1 MKGAGDTDPLLWASG
16 AAFVLLSAAAGAGW
30 LYGTDVALMAAAQS
44 YSSSLLDIAGG
55 LLSALGSWEIT
66 SVLLLV
72 LVAVLF
78 LGGRRRLAGRLLLA
92 FLATGLLEILL
103 KTFLPVP
110 PLPQESGR
118 SEDFAPFTVL
128 EFPYPYPSGHML
140 RSVIL
145 LGAIYLLSGN
155 RLLRAGLA
163 AVLLGMAASRVYLGL
178 HWTSDVVGGALLG
191 LAAVTWAFGKE
202 GRGWRS
208 R

>member
-1 MKGAGDTDPLLWASG
+1 MKGAGDTDLLLWASG

-44 YSSSLLDIAGG
+44 YSSSLLDMAGG
-55 LLSALGSWEIT
+55 LLSALGSWEVT

-72 LVAVLF
+72 LAAVLF
-78 LGGRRRLAGRLLLA
+78 LGGRRWLAGRLLLA
-92 FLATGLLEILL
+92 FLATGLLEYLL

-110 PLPQESGR
+110 PIPQESR
-118 SEDFAPFTVL
+118 QSEVFAPFTVL

-145 LGAIYLLSGN
+145 LGAVYLLSGN